1 MPAPCDSGA
10 TTRDASFSVVPGI
23 RSARWLVM
31 TKAIWPWVS
40 TAALERPVVPDVKK
54 NQQGSSYSTSAASM
68 AAPAWAVI
76 ASLTDFSPNAP
87 SPIRQM
93 KTSAGLAASTA
104 AAWPGKSPWHR
115 NALAPEAVASQAT
128 SSGISRKLV
137 GTHTAPSRNAAN
149 IDQNISSPF
158 LEWTRTRSP
167 LTMPRAASAAASAET
182 WPSISRQVQDFS
194 PQIKPTRSPCRRA
207 FWVRR
212 CARFIARRDI
222 GVTPPR
228 GAVPVTWRAPRR
240 RCRLVWARPSS
251 PIHPHTCPDQHQT
264 RHTRDDAVLDV
275 QAGHAILVSGKE
287 ARQLIRRHQEI
298 DAGHSEQD
306 DAEHGQYEL
315 HGSLSK

>member
-1 MPAPCDSGA
+1 MVGTVKMLLTRWVSISRNASSISKRSDDSRMVGTPRAVCTSWWMPAPCDSGA
-10 TTRDASFSVVPGI
+10 TTSDASFSVVPGI

-68 AAPAWAVI
+68 AAPAWAAI

-87 SPIRQM
+87 SPIR
-93 KTSAGLAASTA
+93 
-104 AAWPGKSPWHR
+104 
-115 NALAPEAVASQAT
+115 
-128 SSGISRKLV
+128 
-137 GTHTAPSRNAAN
+137 NAAN

-158 LEWTRTRSP
+158 FEWTRMRSP

-212 CARFIARRDI
+212 CARFITRRDI

-228 GAVPVTWRAPRR
+228 GAVPVTWRAPEMRGDRHLPRR

-251 PIHPHTCPDQHQT
+251 ALHPHTCPNQHQT

-287 ARQLIRRHQEI
+287 ARQLIRRHQ
-298 DAGHSEQD
+298 AGHSEQD
-306 DAEHGQYEL
+306 DAEHGQHEL
-315 HGSLSK
+315 HGVSLLE